1 MYFIIR
7 INRGNDTHS
16 AINAGILMH
25 SISII
30 LIFCGRKNQIRIENI
45 YVHKKCNIISIIL
58 YRKLVMLFMYNVMY
72 IIIEPIIKII
82 EPNNNCNIN
91 ISLK

>member
-30 LIFCGRKNQIRIENI
+30 LIFCGRENQIRIENI

-58 YRKLVMLFMYNVMY
+58 YRKLVMLFMYNVMN